1 MFSSM
6 FKSWFRESQSEYN
19 GFIRA
24 LLQDDVEA
32 MNHYMNEVA
41 LTTFSYFDSGK
52 KNSDEMAPERFYHGF
67 VLGLIVDQREN
78 YLIRSN
84 RESGFGRYDVML
96 EPLEKTKDAFVLEFK
111 VFNPRKE
118 KTLEDTVANALQQI
132 NEKDYDCELLS
143 RGIQKE
149 NIFHYG
155 FAFEGKKVLIG

>member
-1 MFSSM
+1 MKAFLA
-6 FKSWFRESQSEYN
+6 KD
-19 GFIRA
+19 
-24 LLQDDVEA
+24 LD
-32 MNHYMNEVA
+32 YMNEYMNRVA
-41 LTTFSYFDSGK
+41 EATFSTFDTGR
-52 KNSDEMAPERFYHGF
+52 NPSDDTNPERFYHGF
-67 VLGLIVDQREN
+67 VLGLIVELAGKYRVT
-78 YLIRSN
+78 SN